1 MNKLFLSLSL
11 LSLSLCAACGSGGN
25 AFSQGSGGSGHLTN
39 ASLNGQYVYQ
49 LSGNDLTSGASVEY
63 REAGVFVADGNGHIT
78 SGTDD
83 FSEGTSGASN
93 SSISG
98 SYSVGNDG
106 TGSITLS
113 FSTGGSIS
121 LAITLVSSSKLY
133 LIENDAGLN
142 AAGLAEK
149 QDSTAIASAPNGAF
163 VFKFHTTSTSQGSA
177 ALVGVMNV
185 SAGVVSSGSSEDANR
200 GGTST
205 SLTLT
210 SGLFNGPTG
219 MGRGS
224 GSFTDNSGT
233 TSFNYYIVDANNI
246 RFLVSTPGIN
256 GIGRAEAQSSTA
268 ALTGSYA
275 FGSKGDDSYALGG
288 VVTVGQLI
296 ASGGSITSGTYDAVQ
311 DGNPVANAP
320 FTGTYTSTGGRTVV
334 SLSTGIQQVFYT
346 VSSSRAFFLTMVDP
360 TDASNVEDG
369 TADLQQSSSFS
380 NASVK
385 GQFAFVM
392 KGLTGI
398 GSFIDRVGWLQWD
411 GVSALSLSEEANSS
425 TTGLGGQPFGI
436 LTGTYSITSNGRAA
450 GTINNFSLSSNDFVV
465 YLISGTDG
473 YLLQNDAGEEIN
485 GKMSQQVQ

>member
-1 MNKLFLSLSL
+1 
-11 LSLSLCAACGSGGN
+11 
-25 AFSQGSGGSGHLTN
+25 
-39 ASLNGQYVYQ
+39 
-49 LSGNDLTSGASVEY
+49 
-63 REAGVFVADGNGHIT
+63 
-78 SGTDD
+78 
-83 FSEGTSGASN
+83 
-93 SSISG
+93 
-98 SYSVGNDG
+98 
-106 TGSITLS
+106 
-113 FSTGGSIS
+113 
-121 LAITLVSSSKLY
+121 LVSSSKVY
-133 LIENDAGLN
+133 LIENDPGLN

-149 QDSTAIASAPNGAF
+149 QDGTAIASAPNGTF

-200 GGTST
+200 GGAST
-205 SLTLT
+205 SLTLN

-224 GSFTDNSGT
+224 GSFTDNSGAT
-233 TSFNYYIVDANNI
+233 ISFNYYIVDANNI
-246 RFLVSTPGIN
+246 RLLVSTSGIN
-256 GIGRAEAQSSTA
+256 GIGRAEVQSSTA
-268 ALTGSYA
+268 GLAGSYA

-288 VVTVGQLI
+288 VVRVGELT

-320 FTGTYTSTGGRTVV
+320 FTGTYTSVGGRTVV
-334 SLSTGIQQVFYT
+334 TLSTGTQQVFYT
-346 VSSSRAFFLTMVDP
+346 VSSSRVFFLTTVDP
-360 TDASNVEDG
+360 SDTSNVEDG

-392 KGLTGI
+392 KGLTSI
-398 GSFIDRVGWLQWD
+398 SSYIDRVGWLQWD
-411 GVSALSLSEEANSS
+411 GAGAVSLSEEANSS

-436 LTGTYSITSNGRAA
+436 LTGTYSVASNGRATC
-450 GTINNFSLSSNDFVV
+450 TINNFSQSSNDFVV

-473 YLLQNDAGEEIN
+473 YLLQNDAGEEIS